1 MEHMKK
7 VFCIYRTKDFTEADK
22 IERNC
27 QKELCQQFTDEKK
40 WLLVCEFWQTENNII
55 DAPPSGDLF
64 PLLCWAAK
72 HKLFDILLVSEFDR
86 VGMFPMECSPW
97 NVPQRQRSLS
107 NTVLKYGVL
116 ITATLVSGFEYHS
129 TFS

>member
-22 IERNC
+22 IERNR

-72 HKLFDILLVSEFDR
+72 HRLFDILLVSEFDR
-86 VGMFPMECSPW
+86 VGRFPMECS
-97 NVPQRQRSLS
+97 
-107 NTVLKYGVL
+107 
-116 ITATLVSGFEYHS
+116 TAAAFFEQHS
-129 TFS
+129 VEVWSVDHGHVGKWLRIS